1 MNAGAPGAKPTFLVG
16 IDGSEQALA
25 AARFTAA
32 LAEARGGSV
41 MLASVHPEDVPS
53 DAARVGVDGVDV
65 AGARRA
71 VHAASSPGR
80 GLHELAERVQAA
92 MVAIGAPHRYGVGR
106 LKPGGVAELL
116 LHGSGRPVLIVGS
129 ELPEDGV
136 STVGVAHAGDPEG
149 DEALAAGAAL
159 AHDLGADLRL
169 VSVVEPGPAGLSSP
183 DQLREDR
190 RAEREHRLAALADDV
205 PGRSRSEAR
214 AVVAH
219 PGPALVREGDD
230 LDLLVLGSRGYGPA
244 GSVLLGSVSRR
255 VVAHARCPVLVVPR
269 AAAAPQVAVA
279 YA

>member
-1 MNAGAPGAKPTFLVG
+1 MNAGAPGAAPTFLVG

-41 MLASVHPEDVPS
+41 MLAAVHPEDVPS
-53 DAARVGVDGVDV
+53 DAARLGVDGVDLP
-65 AGARRA
+65 AARRA

-80 GLHELAERVQAA
+80 GLHELAEREQAA
-92 MVAIGAPHRYGVGR
+92 MVAVGVPDRYGVGR

-116 LHGSGRPVLIVGS
+116 LHGSGRPVLVVGS
-129 ELPEDGV
+129 DLPEDGV
-136 STVGVAHAGDPEG
+136 RTVGVAHAGDVEG

-169 VSVVEPGPAGLSSP
+169 VSVVEPGPAGLSAP
-183 DQLREDR
+183 DELREGR
-190 RAEREHRLAALADDV
+190 RMEREQHLAGLAHQHA
-205 PGRSRSEAR
+205 GRVRPASR

-230 LDLLVLGSRGYGPA
+230 VDLLVLGSRGYGPP

-269 AAAAPQVAVA
+269 AAAKSQVAVA
-279 YA
+279 

>member
-1 MNAGAPGAKPTFLVG
+1 MNAGAPGAAPTFLVG

-32 LAEARGGSV
+32 LAEARGGNV
-41 MLASVHPEDVPS
+41 VLAAVHPEDVPS
-53 DAARVGVDGVDV
+53 DAARLGVEGVDV
-65 AGARRA
+65 HAARRA

-80 GLHELAERVQAA
+80 GLHELAEREQAA
-92 MVAIGAPHRYGVGR
+92 MVAVGAPHRYGVGR

-116 LHGSGRPVLIVGS
+116 LHGSGRPVLIVDS

-136 STVGVAHAGDPEG
+136 RTVGVAHAGDPEG

-169 VSVVEPGPAGLSSP
+169 FSVVEPGPAGLSAP
-183 DQLREDR
+183 DQLREGR
-190 RAEREHRLAALADDV
+190 RAEREHRLAALADGI

-230 LDLLVLGSRGYGPA
+230 VDLLVLGSRGYGPP
-244 GSVLLGSVSRR
+244 GSVLLGSISRR
-255 VVAHARCPVLVVPR
+255 VVAHAKCPVLVVPR
-269 AAAAPQVAVA
+269 AAAEPQVAVA
-279 YA
+279 

>member
-1 MNAGAPGAKPTFLVG
+1 MNAGAPGAEPTFLVG

-169 VSVVEPGPAGLSSP
+169 VSVVEPGPAGLSAP